1 MIEEEMK
8 KLSNERRSSSVNP
21 KKRKA
26 KEANIGNAELD
37 EEPPKKQLKRDS
49 GEHEPRRSLRI

>member
-1 MIEEEMK
+1 MK